1 MARILI
7 ADDHAEARRGA
18 RALLEAHPGWEV
30 CGEACDGMEAI
41 EKAAALKPDLVI
53 LDLSMPKMSGLDA
66 ARVIRSTAPE
76 LPLLLFSLYAADP
89 QMNAIIR
96 AAGFSGD
103 VNKAAADLL
112 IEAVETLLQGG
123 TYFQSAN
130 LATAIINGDGAKITQ
145 PPPAPV
151 ASSTPATALSTE
163 AAPQASATAPSN
175 SPADDSPL
183 TPPAALPGNGAEQC

>member
-41 EKAAALKPDLVI
+41 EMAAALKPDIVI
-53 LDLSMPKMSGLDA
+53 LDLSMPKMSGVAA
-66 ARVIRSTAPE
+66 ARVIRSTAPG
-76 LPLLLFSLYAADP
+76 LPVLLFSLYAGDP
-89 QMNAIIR
+89 QMSDGFR
-96 AAGFSGD
+96 RAGFSGD
-103 VNKAAADLL
+103 LNKAAADLL

-130 LATAIINGDGAKITQ
+130 LATAIINGDGATITQ
-145 PPPAPV
+145 QPPAPL
-151 ASSTPATALSTE
+151 ATSTPAAPSAEPT
-163 AAPQASATAPSN
+163 PQASATEPAN
-175 SPADDSPL
+175 SPADALPIQPPE
-183 TPPAALPGNGAEQC
+183 TPPGNGSGHC